1 MDIWY
6 KAHYLADTLP
16 PEFDGYSLGEIEK
29 SLGLGAPARNGR
41 VFTTTTRNVQRI
53 VRQDG
58 MYTTTEYITPVGT
71 VTSTRRRTA
80 DLDRQ
85 GIGALEVE
93 KLIKRPE
100 DFETVMHIVENTY
113 YHPCYEEY
121 SWYDDSIGDDGL
133 PMVAVTDSPFHD
145 FLANL
150 SGYESAFVQLF
161 DDAPR
166 VERLLTTI
174 EQCNKERMWPVVANS
189 PARLVVHGRHFA
201 TQMTPATMYDQ
212 YITPYMREFTDLM
225 HENDIFVGQHA
236 DNDSLG
242 ILDQLT
248 ESGYDLQ
255 ECFVTAP
262 MVPCTLRDARER
274 WGTSMVIWGGV
285 PSVILEEDFPESE
298 FEAFMDDL
306 FRSIAPGD
314 AFILGVADNVMPTSM
329 LSRIR
334 RITEMVEEQ
343 GTYPIRG

>member
-1 MDIWY
+1 
-6 KAHYLADTLP
+6 
-16 PEFDGYSLGEIEK
+16 
-29 SLGLGAPARNGR
+29 
-41 VFTTTTRNVQRI
+41 
-53 VRQDG
+53 
-58 MYTTTEYITPVGT
+58 
-71 VTSTRRRTA
+71 
-80 DLDRQ
+80 
-85 GIGALEVE
+85 
-93 KLIKRPE
+93 
-100 DFETVMHIVENTY
+100 
-113 YHPCYEEY
+113 
-121 SWYDDSIGDDGL
+121 
-133 PMVAVTDSPFHD
+133 
-145 FLANL
+145 
-150 SGYESAFVQLF
+150 
-161 DDAPR
+161 
-166 VERLLTTI
+166 
-174 EQCNKERMWPVVANS
+174 MWPVVANS